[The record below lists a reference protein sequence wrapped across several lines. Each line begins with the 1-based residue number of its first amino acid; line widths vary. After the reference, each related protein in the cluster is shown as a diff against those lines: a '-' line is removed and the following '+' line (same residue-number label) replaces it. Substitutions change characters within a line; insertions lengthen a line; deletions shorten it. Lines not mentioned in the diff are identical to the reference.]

1 MRMDEERVTDLL
13 RRLDDEPAGPP
24 RIDVP
29 GAIREARRRR
39 RNRRVAVA
47 GAAAFGVLAAAALP
61 AALHGGDGATPAPA
75 GVSVSP
81 VPPTPKPSPPGP
93 WQGKCEAALLPAP
106 DSAAPGSEVTGG
118 DPDGRWLVGHL
129 SPNGSP
135 DHRVLI
141 WDAGRAREV
150 EIPGTYQ
157 ELRDVNRAGLAVG
170 STRRIGGGLEA
181 WAVRDG
187 QPVRLSVIG
196 PGAARAVND
205 AGRIV
210 GYRRAEEVREPWRQ
224 DRPVVWD
231 SYEAKAVDLPLPGP
245 GWAGSAIGI
254 DEDGT
259 VLANMADLTN
269 GDPGQPRRAV
279 VWRPGATRPE
289 VLPLPRVP
297 GGVAFQFFPVSLAGG
312 WVTGTAYR
320 ETKPGE
326 RGSLKGYRVRI
337 DLRTGQADV
346 LSADVTTGAVNS
358 RGWIAGVLSSN
369 VPVVVTDTKTVTLP
383 GPDGKTGVD
392 GWVRSI
398 SDDAR
403 VLGGQLYLN
412 NRGWAVRWTCR

>member
-1 MRMDEERVTDLL
+1 MTMDEERVTDLL
-13 RRLDDEPAGPP
+13 RRLDDEPDGPP

-135 DHRVLI
+135 DHRVLV

-187 QPVRLSVIG
+187 QPVRLSVVG
-196 PGAARAVND
+196 PGAARAVSD

-210 GYRRAEEVREPWRQ
+210 GYRTDGTGPGGFPRW
-224 DRPVVWD
+224 RPVVWD
-231 SYEAKAVDLPLPGP
+231 SYESRAVDLPLPGP
-245 GWAGSAIGI
+245 QWEGTAVGI

-259 VLANMADLTN
+259 ILATMTN
-269 GDPGQPRRAV
+269 GDLHQPPRAV
-279 VWRPGATRPE
+279 VWRPGATQPE
-289 VLPLPRVP
+289 VVPLPRVP
-297 GGVAFQFFPVSLAGG
+297 GGVAFQFLPVSLAGG
-312 WVTGTAYR
+312 WVTGSAGR

-326 RGSLKGYRVRI
+326 PGTSTGYKVRI
-337 DLRTGQADV
+337 NLRTGQSEV
-346 LSADVTTGAVNS
+346 LSADVGMAAVNS
-358 RGWIAGVLSSN
+358 RGWIAGVLPSR
-369 VPVVVTDTKTVTLP
+369 VPAVATGTTVVKLP
-383 GPDGKTGVD
+383 GPDGKTGAR

-398 SDDAR
+398 SDDGR
-403 VLGGQLYLN
+403 VVGGQLYLN